1 MDREAKQEQAYWA
14 AQAKFENQ
22 QRMIDKGWGDKEDY
36 KKLLAWEAKRAK
48 IQRWKNK
55 ANEIVTGALMVGL
68 VIGLLFLTGCSSTSS
83 TPNNSA
89 IPNTTGTVYN
99 QAPSQQ
105 LILDKQ
111 VASLTRNEVI
121 NGVTECEGAGLRA
134 HVITTKRS
142 INGFMADIPIEVTCM
157 PRFKY

>member
-36 KKLLAWEAKRAK
+36 KKLLAWEARRAR

-55 ANEIVTGALMVGL
+55 ANEIIVGILMVGL
-68 VIGLLFLTGCSSTSS
+68 VIGCLFLTGCTTSG
-83 TPNNSA
+83 
-89 IPNTTGTVYN
+89 TTGTVYG

-105 LILDKQ
+105 LVLDKQ
-111 VASLTRNEVI
+111 VAGLTRNEVI

-134 HVITTKRS
+134 SVITTKRS
-142 INGFMADIPIEVTCM
+142 INGFSADIPVEVTCM
-157 PRFKY
+157 PKHKW

>member
-22 QRMIDKGWGDKEDY
+22 QRMIDKGWGDREEY
-36 KKLLAWEAKRAK
+36 NKLLAWEAKRAK

-55 ANEIVTGALMVGL
+55 ANEIAVGVLMVVL
-68 VIGLLFLTGCSSTSS
+68 VVGLLFLTGCSST
-83 TPNNSA
+83 PNNS
-89 IPNTTGTVYN
+89 PVSSTTGTVYN

-111 VASLTRNEVI
+111 VAALTRNEVI

-134 HVITTKRS
+134 YVITTKRQ
-142 INGFMADIPIEVTCM
+142 INGFTADIPVEVTCM
-157 PRFKY
+157 PKFKY

>member
-36 KKLLAWEAKRAK
+36 KKLLAFEAKRAK

-55 ANEIVTGALMVGL
+55 ANEIAVGVLMVGL
-68 VIGLLFLTGCSSTSS
+68 VIGLLFLTGCTTSG
-83 TPNNSA
+83 
-89 IPNTTGTVYN
+89 TTGTVYS

-134 HVITTKRS
+134 HVITTKRQ
-142 INGFMADIPIEVTCM
+142 INGFTADIPVEVTCM

>member
-1 MDREAKQEQAYWA
+1 MNREEKQAEAYWK

-22 QRMIDKGWGDKEDY
+22 QRMIDKGWGDREEY
-36 KKLLAWEAKRAK
+36 NKLLAWEAKRAK

-55 ANEIVTGALMVGL
+55 ANEIIVGVLMVGFVL
-68 VIGLLFLTGCSSTSS
+68 AMLFLTGCGTSG
-83 TPNNSA
+83 
-89 IPNTTGTVYN
+89 TTGTVYN

-105 LILDKQ
+105 LIIDKQ

-134 HVITTKRS
+134 HVITTKRA
-142 INGFMADIPIEVTCM
+142 INGFTADIPVEVTCM

>member
-36 KKLLAWEAKRAK
+36 KNLLAREAKRAR

-55 ANEIVTGALMVGL
+55 ANEIAVGILFIVL
-68 VIGLLFLTGCSSTSS
+68 VVGLLFLTGCS
-83 TPNNSA
+83 TP
-89 IPNTTGTVYN
+89 GTVYS
-99 QAPSQQ
+99 QAPIQQ

-111 VASLTRNEVI
+111 VAGLTRNEVI
-121 NGVTECEGAGLRA
+121 HGVTECEGAGLRA

-142 INGFMADIPIEVTCM
+142 INGFSADIPVEVTCM
-157 PRFKY
+157 PKYKY

>member
-1 MDREAKQEQAYWA
+1 MNREAKQEQAYWT
-14 AQAKFENQ
+14 AQARFENQ
-22 QRMIDKGWGDKEDY
+22 QRMVDKGWGDREEY
-36 KKLLAWEAKRAK
+36 NKLLAWEAKRAK

-55 ANEIVTGALMVGL
+55 ANEVIVGL
-68 VIGLLFLTGCSSTSS
+68 LFVVFVVGLLFLTGCS
-83 TPNNSA
+83 TP
-89 IPNTTGTVYN
+89 GTVHS

-121 NGVTECEGAGLRA
+121 HGVTECEGAGLRA

-142 INGFMADIPIEVTCM
+142 INGFSADIPVEVTCM
-157 PRFKY
+157 PKYKY

>member
-36 KKLLAWEAKRAK
+36 KRVLAEEAKRAK

-55 ANEIVTGALMVGL
+55 ANEIAVGVLMVVL
-68 VIGLLFLTGCSSTSS
+68 VVGLLFLTGCGTSG
-83 TPNNSA
+83 
-89 IPNTTGTVYN
+89 TTGTVYG

-105 LILDKQ
+105 LVLDKQ
-111 VASLTRNEVI
+111 VAGLTRNEVI

-142 INGFMADIPIEVTCM
+142 INGFSADIPVEVTCM
-157 PRFKY
+157 PKHKW

>member
-1 MDREAKQEQAYWA
+1 MNKEEQQAQAYWTYQAKQE
-14 AQAKFENQ
+14 NL
-22 QRMIDKGWGDKEDY
+22 QRMVDKGWGDREAY
-36 KKLLAWEAKRAK
+36 KNLLAWEAKQARIK
-48 IQRWKNK
+48 RLKHL
-55 ANEIVTGALMVGL
+55 ANEIGAGVLMVGFVL
-68 VIGLLFLTGCSSTSS
+68 TLLFLTGCSSTPS
-83 TPNNSA
+83 
-89 IPNTTGTVYN
+89 TVYS

-142 INGFMADIPIEVTCM
+142 INGFTTDIPIEVTCM
-157 PRFKY
+157 PKYKY

>member
-36 KKLLAWEAKRAK
+36 KKLLAREAKRAK

-55 ANEIVTGALMVGL
+55 ANEIAVGVLMVGL
-68 VIGLLFLTGCSSTSS
+68 VVGLLFLTGCGTSG
-83 TPNNSA
+83 
-89 IPNTTGTVYN
+89 TTGTVYG

-105 LILDKQ
+105 LVLDKQ
-111 VASLTRNEVI
+111 VAGLTRNEVI

-142 INGFMADIPIEVTCM
+142 INGFSADIPVEVTCM
-157 PRFKY
+157 PKHKW